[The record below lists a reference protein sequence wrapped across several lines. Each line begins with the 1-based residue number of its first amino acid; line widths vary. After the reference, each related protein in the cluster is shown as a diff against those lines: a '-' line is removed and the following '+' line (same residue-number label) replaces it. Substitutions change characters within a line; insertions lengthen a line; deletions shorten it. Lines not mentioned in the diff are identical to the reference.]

1 VAKLALSRFSNQD
14 GLERTGGNYFRQTGN
29 SGLAQVGVAGSAGF
43 GLIAGGALEAS
54 NVDLTVELTN
64 MILAQRMFESNAR
77 VVTAADHVL
86 DTLVNL
92 GR

>member
-1 VAKLALSRFSNQD
+1 M
-14 GLERTGGNYFRQTGN
+14 GGNYFARTSN
-29 SGLAQVGVAGSAGF
+29 SGLGQIGTGGSNAF
-43 GLIAGGALEAS
+43 GTVQGGALEAS

-77 VVTAADHVL
+77 VVTSADKVL